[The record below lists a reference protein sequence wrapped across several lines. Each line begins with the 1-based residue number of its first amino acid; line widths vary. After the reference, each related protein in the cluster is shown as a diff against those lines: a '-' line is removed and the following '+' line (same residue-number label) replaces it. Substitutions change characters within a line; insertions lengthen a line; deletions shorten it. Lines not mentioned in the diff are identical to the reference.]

1 MKIPKLLKRVQEYVD
16 ADKLKQCKRKDC
28 MKEVLQKL
36 KKQQHALKDKLGKEK
51 NEKERKRIQK
61 ALDIIYLQRKKG
73 LKALKKLQKS

>member
-1 MKIPKLLKRVQEYVD
+1 
-16 ADKLKQCKRKDC
+16 

-36 KKQQHALKDKLGKEK
+36 KKQQRALKDKLGKEK